1 MYLYI
6 YIYTYKLLGSTENAS
21 NIKFSTFSE
30 LTCIIIYTLCKTS
43 IIMAVNYGAMRWAPQ
58 LASVGEDGN
67 VRAKI
72 YFETRWSINQLRV
85 GIKIGLRESV
95 LWWLVEHPDG
105 SGSRP
110 TVTLGIS
117 GAEPLGS
124 NTNTS
129 VSLQDGKERYFL
141 TLYAPWFILQYV
153 YKPTRC
159 TKFLWLDFIFY

>member
-72 YFETRWSINQLRV
+72 YFETR
-85 GIKIGLRESV
+85 
-95 LWWLVEHPDG
+95 
-105 SGSRP
+105 
-110 TVTLGIS
+110 
-117 GAEPLGS
+117 
-124 NTNTS
+124 
-129 VSLQDGKERYFL
+129 
-141 TLYAPWFILQYV
+141 
-153 YKPTRC
+153 
-159 TKFLWLDFIFY
+159 